1 MDSPTKSPV
10 SNAAFGHAVG
20 VHFTTASRYRNGER
34 VPSTDVALKIVKA
47 YGLDLE
53 EMIEAMA
60 SGREIF
66 GHYIR
71 MRVFGPEPS
80 VDLNEDGTERKID
93 RVPRHRSCALPR

>member
-1 MDSPTKSPV
+1 MDSPTKTPV
-10 SNAAFGHAVG
+10 SNASFGRAVK

-34 VPSTDVALKIVKA
+34 VPSTDVALRIVKE

-60 SGREIF
+60 GGREVF

-71 MRVFGPEPS
+71 MNVFGPEPA
-80 VDLNEDGTERKID
+80 VDLNEDGTERKM
-93 RVPRHRSCALPR
+93 AA